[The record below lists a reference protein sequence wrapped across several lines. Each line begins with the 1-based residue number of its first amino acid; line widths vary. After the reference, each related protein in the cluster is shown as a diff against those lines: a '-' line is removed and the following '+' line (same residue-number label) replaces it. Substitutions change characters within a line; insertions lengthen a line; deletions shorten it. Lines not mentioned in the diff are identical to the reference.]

1 MVTHSKRTR
10 SSAILFSMIA
20 VAVLAFTL
28 EVPDSTGAG
37 FPERTVT
44 FICPQ
49 SAGGTF
55 DSYSRIL
62 APYLKKYL
70 PNGVNVIVE
79 NVTGGGYRV
88 GLSRLLNSR
97 PDGYTVGIFN
107 LPGNVVTQIEGD
119 VDWDL
124 MKTTWIG
131 KIADAPYIGTLS
143 AKSKLKSIEDMKK
156 ADVVKVGITGV
167 ASSAGLSMVISSEAL
182 GIKMRIV
189 NHDGAQ
195 EAVLAAI
202 RGDVDYVMFTPG
214 AVLRYISSKDLLPV
228 VVYTEKPFPGLPG
241 VRTIGQ
247 LGHPELAELK
257 TTYAVGAPNGIPPK
271 TAEIWR
277 DALKKAVQDS
287 EFGSKIEAAGLDPA
301 DYGSAEMVDKMN
313 KGAFVQYS
321 KYKDLIIKRG
331 K

>member
-1 MVTHSKRTR
+1 MVKDVREKYL
-10 SSAILFSMIA
+10 AVFILIVVWISILPFI
-20 VAVLAFTL
+20 V
-28 EVPDSTGAG
+28 EVPEARGAG

-55 DSYSRIL
+55 DTYSRLL

-70 PNGVNVIVE
+70 PSSVNVVVE

-97 PDGYTVGIFN
+97 PDGYTIGMFN
-107 LPGNVVTQIEGD
+107 LPGNVVTQIEGG

-131 KIADAPYIGTLS
+131 KIADAPYIGALS
-143 AKSKLKSIEDMKK
+143 AKSKLKNLEDMKK
-156 ADVVKVGITGV
+156 AEVVKVGTTGV
-167 ASSAGLSMVISSEAL
+167 ASSAGLSLVISCEAL
-182 GIKMRIV
+182 GIKVRLV

-214 AVLRYISSKDLLPV
+214 AVLRYIASKDLIPV

-241 VRTIGQ
+241 VKTIGQ
-247 LGHPELAELK
+247 LGFPELTELR
-257 TTYAVGAPNGIPPK
+257 TTYGIGAANGIPQK
-271 TAEIWR
+271 TMEIWR
-277 DALKKAVQDS
+277 DVLKKAVEDP
-287 EFGSKIEAAGLDPA
+287 EFGAKVEKAGLDPA
-301 DYGSAEMVDKMN
+301 DYGSAEMVEKMT
-313 KGAFVQYS
+313 KRAFEQYS
-321 KYKDLIIKRG
+321 KYKDLIIKKG